1 MASRVIIEVT
11 DFGADPTGTRDS
23 AEAVSAALNAARAA
37 DAPVTVRFAP
47 GRYQIYPEHAQRRD
61 LFVSNTVGADPR
73 YRTKT
78 IGMLVEHSRDLVLDG
93 QGCSLVF
100 HGAQTAFAA
109 IDSSGVRFED
119 FSFDYVAP
127 RVIDATVEAGGVTDG
142 VAWRELSLPADVRF
156 RIDGTR
162 VIWLGEARP
171 DDGEPYWT
179 GVEAMQY
186 TQVHDP
192 IARRT
197 WRADNPLFDGVAAA
211 RPLPGNRI
219 RIEYRHAEAPG
230 DVGLVYQMRD
240 TVRDHPG
247 VLIWKSHDVH
257 IRGVRAHYL
266 HGFGIAGQ
274 LSRGLTI
281 DRVRFRA
288 DPATGRSSAGF
299 ADFINLSSMGGE
311 VSITNCVFDGPHDD
325 PINIHG
331 TYLVLQQT
339 IASDTVTLV
348 YRHPETAGFPAFHP
362 GDEIEFSARGS
373 LDSATAFRARVVA
386 VDGPHPQEPETMLV
400 TIDRDL
406 PSRVVPDEWVAE
418 NITYTAS
425 VHIADNEFV
434 NVPTRG
440 VLVTTRRPVVI
451 ERNFFDGVSMA
462 GVYVSSDAEEWFES
476 GPVTDLT
483 IRDNRFLRPATPA
496 ILIAPTNTVL
506 DPAHPVH
513 RGITVCGNEFQDA
526 VAPIVSA
533 RSVAGLRVTGNSL
546 TGTNAVAR
554 ADLVE
559 TVGCS
564 SVTVEDATKAAED
577 RV

>member
-1 MASRVIIEVT
+1 MASRVIIEAT

-23 AEAVSAALNAARAA
+23 AEAVVAALDAARAV

-47 GRYQIYPEHAQRRD
+47 GRYHIYPEHAQRRD

-93 QGCSLVF
+93 QGCGFVF

-109 IDSSGVRFED
+109 IDSSRVRFED

-127 RVIDATVEAGGVTDG
+127 RVIDATVEAGGVTGG
-142 VAWRELSLPADVRF
+142 VAWRELSLPEDARF

-179 GVEAMQY
+179 GVDAMQY

-192 IARRT
+192 IERRT
-197 WRADNPLFDGVAAA
+197 RRAANPLFDGVAAA
-211 RPLPGNRI
+211 RALPGNRI
-219 RIEYRHAEAPG
+219 RVEYRHGEAPG

-247 VLIWKSHDVH
+247 VLVWNSHDVH
-257 IRGVRAHYL
+257 ISGISAHYL
-266 HGFGIAGQ
+266 HGFGLVGQ
-274 LSRGLTI
+274 LSRDLTV

-288 DPATGRSSAGF
+288 DPATGRSTAGF
-299 ADFINLSSMGGE
+299 ADFINLSSMGGH
-311 VSITNCVFDGPHDD
+311 VSITGCVFDGPHDD
-325 PINIHG
+325 PINVHG
-331 TYLVLQQT
+331 TYLVLRRT
-339 IASDTVTLV
+339 VASDTVMLA

-362 GDEIEFSARGS
+362 GDEVEFTARGS
-373 LDSATAFRARVVA
+373 LDSAAGFRARVVA
-386 VDGPHPQEPETMLV
+386 VDGPRPEEPETMLV
-400 TIDRDL
+400 TIDREL
-406 PSRVVPDEWVAE
+406 PTRVVPEEWVAE

-440 VLVTTRRPVVI
+440 VLATTRRPVVI
-451 ERNFFDGVSMA
+451 ERNVFDGMSMA
-462 GVYVSSDAEEWFES
+462 SVYVSGDAQEWFES

-496 ILIAPTNTVL
+496 VLIAPTNTVL
-506 DPAHPVH
+506 DAAHPVH
-513 RGITVCGNEFQDA
+513 RGITISGNEFRDA
-526 VAPIVSA
+526 AAPIVSA
-533 RSVAGLRVTGNSL
+533 RSVSGLRVTGNRL
-546 TGTNAVAR
+546 TGTSAVAQ

-559 TVGCS
+559 TFGCT
-564 SVTVEDATKAAED
+564 SVTVEDTLTAP
-577 RV
+577 